1 MPTLHDTRSTISAV
15 AFSRSPVPPGRPV
28 KWLAHKFI
36 TSAGKKPKPLR
47 GGQHVKR
54 STQRWRESARGRGEV
69 VVLVGGGGRGVK
81 QHNFF

>member
-47 GGQHVKR
+47 GGHVKR